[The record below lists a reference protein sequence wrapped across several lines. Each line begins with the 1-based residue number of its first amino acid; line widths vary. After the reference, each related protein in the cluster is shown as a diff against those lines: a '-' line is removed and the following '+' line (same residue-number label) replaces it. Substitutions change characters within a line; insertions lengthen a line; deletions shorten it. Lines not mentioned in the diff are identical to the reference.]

1 MSPVRVPRGAPGP
14 GTRFRFWGWEGDH
27 EGRGGTPSVRPCR
40 GGEGFPQPPRAHRR
54 LWAPSG
60 MEDLTAAVEWAIEQ
74 TTGDDAE
81 LWRFHY
87 GAWLAGRGIRRAAIQ
102 ALSASSLGVAR
113 ALLARLLQLEG
124 DAEGAATA
132 FRSIQE
138 KGLQIHP
145 QIVVERDALLRNLG
159 PHTLAE
165 RETWLDQVGALPD
178 EWIIERRV
186 QLLIDKGEYQT
197 AKRLLLSVSFQ
208 KVHQRYTRTGL
219 WKQICERLNEPCLPM
234 PTELGEDQLATFGA
248 YREFE

>member
-1 MSPVRVPRGAPGP
+1 M
-14 GTRFRFWGWEGDH
+14 
-27 EGRGGTPSVRPCR
+27 
-40 GGEGFPQPPRAHRR
+40 
-54 LWAPSG
+54 
-60 MEDLTAAVEWAIEQ
+60 
-74 TTGDDAE
+74 
-81 LWRFHY
+81 
-87 GAWLAGRGIRRAAIQ
+87 
-102 ALSASSLGVAR
+102 
-113 ALLARLLQLEG
+113 LARLLQLEG

-132 FRSIQE
+132 FTSIQE
-138 KGLQIHP
+138 KWLQIHP
-145 QIVVERDALLRNLG
+145 QIVVERDAVLRNLG

-165 RETWLDQVGALPD
+165 RETWLDQVGAPQD
-178 EWIIERRV
+178 ERIIERRV